1 MGCKVCKGH
10 TVNESAIQKT
20 GNNNPSSKYQVGDS
34 IITPTIEDNTISSNV
49 RPVDDPIEVQLPEKD
64 IHVHIQVAD
73 SQAFNDSFVQQ
84 RQQAINNRSYQTT
97 VQSLQ
102 PKSLQQLA
110 ELIKAFSK
118 GKSLVDRHWIIF
130 YWIACNIDYDT

>member
-1 MGCKVCKGH
+1 MGCTTTKIAPQSPQPKEQQSY
-10 TVNESAIQKT
+10 NDDDIYNIQD
-20 GNNNPSSKYQVGDS
+20 DS
-34 IITPTIEDNTISSNV
+34 VFSPKNIAADDNIIANIPDKS
-49 RPVDDPIEVQLPEKD
+49 D
-64 IHVHIQVAD
+64 HVHIQVAD

-97 VQSLQ
+97 VQSWQ